1 MLNTKIKKKNSE
13 QTKVIFHFI
22 WFSFVLNDVVL
33 NDSIGATEY
42 LPPMRSTD
50 LCFTTGSAQEFL

>member
-1 MLNTKIKKKNSE
+1 MLNTKILKKNSE

-42 LPPMRSTD
+42 
-50 LCFTTGSAQEFL
+50 